1 MKKPVIPIFYTA
13 DDNYAPYLSVSIIS
27 LLKNASPDYSYEI
40 FVVYE
45 KMSLKTLTK
54 LRTMKALR
62 EKDAKIHLKPMRE
75 VLNFMTE
82 RPNTR
87 LNASMF
93 TLTIYYRI
101 FVAQMFPQFEKGIYL
116 DSDTVV
122 TGDISKLYNVNLG
135 KKYLL
140 GAVNDFSI
148 KKNNKFMAYIEG
160 VVGIPRNEY
169 FNSGVLLLNL
179 SEMRRLRFDEHF
191 LYLLVRYD
199 FDTVA
204 PDQDYLNAMTYGR
217 VKLLPSEWD
226 AMPAKD
232 VSPMKNPC
240 IVHYNLYFKPWHYD
254 DIDYE
259 VYFWRYAANSP
270 FLKDINAIKAQPH
283 SLETDMKSLKEM
295 MDHATRALKEKTTFK
310 TVFESG
316 EEVRAGT
323 PAAETYEIVETNW
336 GWKTVVKKTLQISA
350 LPLTLSLKPL
360 KPLAKMMKVSA
371 DKSRAKKNRKR

>member
-1 MKKPVIPIFYTA
+1 MKKTVIPIFYTA

-27 LLKNASPDYSYEI
+27 LLKNASPDYAYEI

-45 KMSLKTLTK
+45 KMSFKTLTRLKTL
-54 LRTMKALR
+54 KALR

-75 VLNFMTE
+75 VLDFMTE

-101 FVAQMFPQFEKGIYL
+101 FIAQMFPQFDKGIYL
-116 DSDTVV
+116 DADTVV
-122 TGDISKLYNVNLG
+122 TGDISRLYEVNLG

-148 KKNNKFMAYIEG
+148 KKNKAFMDYVEK
-160 VVGIPRNEY
+160 VVGIPRDKY

-179 SEMRRLRFDEHF
+179 AEMRHLRFDEHF

-204 PDQDYLNAMTYGR
+204 PDQDYLNAMCYGR

-226 AMPAKD
+226 AMPAKG
-232 VSPMKNPC
+232 VEPMKEPS
-240 IVHYNLYFKPWHYD
+240 IVHYNLYFKPWHYN

-259 VYFWRYAANSP
+259 VYFWRNAASSP
-270 FLKDINAIKAQPH
+270 FLKDINAIKAEPH
-283 SLETDMKSLKEM
+283 DADADMKSLGEM
-295 MDHATRALKEKTTFK
+295 MAYATRTLKNKTTFK

-316 EEVRAGT
+316 GELRAGK
-323 PAAETYEIVETNW
+323 PANEAYEIVETSW
-336 GWKTVVKKTLQISA
+336 GWRTVIRKTLKPVEVLAKPLA
-350 LPLTLSLKPL
+350 LPLLPL
-360 KPLAKMMKVSA
+360 KYGA
-371 DKSRAKKNRKR
+371 DKLKKLKKN